1 MIYKIL
7 VQRPISRPLIPLAC
21 PKLMDILL
29 RKRLFPAEDVSFI
42 YCGII
47 CQNLLVRVLYIT
59 FFLYLFLY
67 YSTFQTASFD
77 R

>member
-47 CQNLLVRVLYIT
+47 CQNLLVRVL
-59 FFLYLFLY
+59 
-67 YSTFQTASFD
+67 
-77 R
+77 

>member
-1 MIYKIL
+1 MDDLQNTK
-7 VQRPISRPLIPLAC
+7 PEADLIPLAC
-21 PKLMDILL
+21 PKFMDILL
-29 RKRLFPAEDVSFI
+29 RKRFFPAEDVTFI

-59 FFLYLFLY
+59 FFHIF
-67 YSTFQTASFD
+67 SKTVRTISFD